1 MSNNQEFP
9 LQNKQA
15 AITINGV
22 HTEILL
28 TGYADKIFVV
38 ITQYGKIGSLIQTT
52 LDISPQLAMNP
63 SAVPTTSQFLM
74 GESTGEQSDLYILY
88 STSILQ
94 AIGAMNPHEKR
105 PLLLG
110 IALKPLQDMSAKK
123 QVFHQIIDQI
133 MANRVW

>member
-15 AITINGV
+15 AITVNGV

-28 TGYADKIFVV
+28 TGYADKIFVI

-63 SAVPTTSQFLM
+63 SAVPTTSHFLM

-110 IALKPLQDMSAKK
+110 IALKPLEDMSARK

>member
-1 MSNNQEFP
+1 QEFP

-110 IALKPLQDMSAKK
+110 IALK
-123 QVFHQIIDQI
+123 
-133 MANRVW
+133 

>member
-1 MSNNQEFP
+1 MSSQDFP
-9 LQNKQA
+9 LQNKQT
-15 AITINGV
+15 AIEIDGV

-28 TGYADKIFVV
+28 TSFADKIFIV

-52 LDISPQLAMNP
+52 FDIAPHLASNP
-63 SAVPTTSQFLM
+63 SSAPASCQFLM
-74 GESTGEQSDLYILY
+74 GESSGEQSELYVLY

-110 IALKPLQDMSAKK
+110 IALRPSKEMALKK
-123 QVFHQIIDQI
+123 QTFHKIIDQI
-133 MANRVW
+133 MANAVW

>member
-1 MSNNQEFP
+1 MSSNEEFP

-28 TGYADKIFVV
+28 SGYADKIFVV

-63 SAVPTTSQFLM
+63 SSVPTTSQFLM

-110 IALKPLQDMSAKK
+110 IALKPLEDMSARK

>member
-38 ITQYGKIGSLIQTT
+38 ITQYGKIGSLVWVYGRRMENNTT
-52 LDISPQLAMNP
+52 NIHA
-63 SAVPTTSQFLM
+63 
-74 GESTGEQSDLYILY
+74 
-88 STSILQ
+88 
-94 AIGAMNPHEKR
+94 
-105 PLLLG
+105 
-110 IALKPLQDMSAKK
+110 AK
-123 QVFHQIIDQI
+123 
-133 MANRVW
+133 